1 MKKKFL
7 TLGLIAGVAIPLA
20 ACGGTG
26 GGGESTE
33 TTAATEATTAAA
45 DSTTAASSSSTGE
58 KKVFNYGSTSYSPDN
73 LDNGTNPH
81 DGYMGWSCLR
91 YGVGETL
98 FKFTDSMGVEPWL
111 ATGYEF
117 VDDTHCKITLRDDVT
132 FSSGRKMDGE
142 AVKECLEDLIMNHD
156 RAPGDLKVKCET
168 EQAKD
173 DEGNDVTKITKV
185 TGITAEGNTVTIET
199 EEPCPALINYLS
211 DPYGCIIDMQVPE
224 KDSIV
229 VGTGPF
235 IATSVKD
242 EEMVLEKNPN
252 YWGGDVKLDE
262 LHIKSI
268 TDGDT
273 LTAALQAGEIDAAYG
288 LPYASYP
295 LFEGNSAYKIGT
307 CETSR
312 QFFGKMNYKSE
323 VMQDEAVRKAIAM
336 GIDKE
341 GFVTTLLQG
350 HGATSKG
357 PFPASFTF
365 GDDTINAPSYD
376 PEGAKAILD
385 AAGWTVGSDGIREKD
400 GKKLSIK
407 WLTYPSR
414 QELPLL
420 AESAQ
425 ATLKDIGIDVQINN
439 TKEHKTFWKDG
450 DYDIYVS
457 AMVTAP
463 TGDPEYFFT
472 THALTDASS
481 NYEGYSNAKL
491 DELAA
496 ELHKEFDETKRSKIA
511 TEMSQILIDDYAY
524 VFPSHLQMGIV
535 TKSNVSG
542 LEPHACDYYEFSAET
557 DIQ

>member
-1 MKKKFL
+1 MKKKIL

-20 ACGGTG
+20 ACGGSG
-26 GGGESTE
+26 SGESTS
-33 TTAATEATTAAA
+33 TTAAA
-45 DSTTAASSSSTGE
+45 TTAASSDAATTTASGSSSSGE
-58 KKVFNYGSTSYSPDN
+58 KKVFTYGTTGYGVDM

-81 DGYMGWSCLR
+81 DGYMGWSALR

-98 FKFTDSMGVEPWL
+98 FKFTDSMEVEPWL

-117 VDDTHCKITLRDDVT
+117 TDDTHCKITLRDDVT
-132 FSSGRKMDGE
+132 FSSGRKMDGA
-142 AVKECLEDLIMNHD
+142 AVKECLDDLIAVHD
-156 RAPGDLKVKCET
+156 RAPGDLKIKE
-168 EQAKD
+168 
-173 DEGNDVTKITKV
+173 
-185 TGITAEGNTVTIET
+185 ITADGNTITIET
-199 EEPCPALINYLS
+199 TEPCPALINYLS

-235 IATSVKD
+235 IATKVTD
-242 EEMVLEKNPN
+242 EEMDLVKNEN
-252 YWGGDVKLDE
+252 YWGGEVKSDE
-262 LHIKSI
+262 VIVKGIS
-268 TDGDT
+268 DGDT
-273 LTAALQAGEIDAAYG
+273 LTAALQAGEVDATYG
-288 LPYASYP
+288 LPYASCP
-295 LFEGNSAYKIGT
+295 LFEGDSNYVFSA

-312 QFFGKMNYKSE
+312 QFFGKMNYNSE
-323 VMQDEAVRKAIAM
+323 IMKDEAVRKAIAM

-341 GFVTTLLQG
+341 GFVATLLQG

-365 GDDTINAPSYD
+365 GDNTVTALEYD
-376 PEGAKAILD
+376 AEGAKKVLED
-385 AAGWTVGSDGIREKD
+385 AGWVAGSDGIREKN
-400 GKKLSIK
+400 GTKLSIN
-407 WLTYPSR
+407 WLTYPGR

-450 DYDIYVS
+450 NYDIYAS

-472 THALTDASS
+472 THALKESAS
-481 NYEGYSNAKL
+481 NYEGYSNDKL

-496 ELHKEFDETKRSKIA
+496 TLHKTFDESERAKLA
-511 TEMSQILIDDYAY
+511 TEMSQIILDDYAY
-524 VFPSHLQMGIV
+524 VFASHLQMNIV
-535 TKSNVSG
+535 KKAGVSG
-542 LEPHACDYYEFSAET
+542 LEAHPCDYYEINQNTVIE
-557 DIQ
+557 

>member
-7 TLGLIAGVAIPLA
+7 TLGVIAGLAIPLA
-20 ACGGTG
+20 ACGSTG
-26 GGGESTE
+26 GS
-33 TTAATEATTAAA
+33 
-45 DSTTAASSSSTGE
+45 DSTTAATTTSGSDSTTAATTAATTTSSSSSSGE
-58 KKVFNYGSTSYSPDN
+58 KKVFYYGSTSYSPDN

-98 FKFTDSMGVEPWL
+98 FKFTDSMALEPWL
-111 ATGYEF
+111 ATAYEF
-117 VDDTHCKITLRDDVT
+117 TDDTHCKITLRDDVT
-132 FSSGRKMDGE
+132 FSSGRKMDGA
-142 AVKECLEDLIMNHD
+142 AVKECLDDLIAVHD
-156 RAPGDLKVKCET
+156 RAPGDLKVKE
-168 EQAKD
+168 
-173 DEGNDVTKITKV
+173 
-185 TGITAEGNTVTIET
+185 ITADGNTVTIET
-199 EEPCPALINYLS
+199 EEPCPALMNYLC
-211 DPYGCIIDMQVPE
+211 DPYGCIIDMQVAE

-242 EEMVLEKNPN
+242 EEMILEKNPN

-288 LPYASYP
+288 LPYAGYP

-307 CETSR
+307 IETSR
-312 QFFGKMNYKSE
+312 QFFGKMNYNSE
-323 VMQDEAVRKAIAM
+323 VMKDEAVRKAIAM

-357 PFPASFTF
+357 PFPASFAY
-365 GDDTINAPSYD
+365 GDNTVTAPAFD
-376 PEGAKAILD
+376 PEGAKSALE

-400 GKKLSIK
+400 GKKLSIN

-425 ATLKDIGIDVQINN
+425 ATLKEIGIDVQINN

-450 DYDIYVS
+450 NYDIYVS

-472 THALTDASS
+472 THALKDSTS
-481 NYEGYSNAKL
+481 NYEGYDNPKL

-496 ELHKEFDETKRSKIA
+496 TLHKTFDEAERGKIA
-511 TEMSQILIDDYAY
+511 TEMSQIILDDYAY
-524 VFPSHLQMGIV
+524 VFASHLQMGIV
-535 TKSNVSG
+535 TKSNVTG
-542 LEPHACDYYEFSAET
+542 IEPHACDYYEFSAET

>member
-7 TLGLIAGVAIPLA
+7 TIGLIAGLAVPLA
-20 ACGGTG
+20 ACGSTG
-26 GGGESTE
+26 GS
-33 TTAATEATTAAA
+33 
-45 DSTTAASSSSTGE
+45 DSTTAATTTASGSDSTTAATTAATTTSSSSSGE
-58 KKVFNYGSTSYSPDN
+58 KKVFTYGTTGYGVDM

-81 DGYMGWSCLR
+81 DGYMGWSALR

-98 FKFTDSMGVEPWL
+98 FKFTDSMEVEPWL

-132 FSSGRKMDGE
+132 FSSGRKMDGQ
-142 AVKECLEDLIMNHD
+142 AVKECFDDLIAVHD
-156 RAPGDLKVKCET
+156 RAPGDLKVKE
-168 EQAKD
+168 
-173 DEGNDVTKITKV
+173 
-185 TGITAEGNTVTIET
+185 ITADGNTITIET
-199 EEPCPALINYLS
+199 TEPCPALIHYLS
-211 DPYGCIIDMQVPE
+211 DPYGCIIDMSVPE

-235 IATSVKD
+235 IATKVQDEQMDLVKN
-242 EEMVLEKNPN
+242 EN
-252 YWGGDVKLDE
+252 YWGGEVKSDE
-262 LHIKSI
+262 VIIKGIS
-268 TDGDT
+268 DGDT
-273 LTAALQAGEIDAAYG
+273 LTAALQAGEVDATYG
-288 LPYASYP
+288 MPYASYP
-295 LFEGNSAYKIGT
+295 LFESNPEYEFSA

-312 QFFGKMNYKSE
+312 QFFGKMNYNSE
-323 VMQDEAVRKAIAM
+323 VMKDEAVRKAIAM

-357 PFPASFTF
+357 PFPASFAF
-365 GDDTINAPSYD
+365 GDNTVTAPAYD
-376 PEGAKAILD
+376 PEGAKSALD

-400 GKKLSIK
+400 GKKLSIN
-407 WLTYPSR
+407 WLTYPGR

-425 ATLKDIGIDVQINN
+425 ATLKEIGIDVQINN

-450 DYDIYVS
+450 NYDIYVS

-472 THALTDASS
+472 THALSGSAS

-496 ELHKEFDETKRSKIA
+496 TLHKTFDETERGKLA
-511 TEMSQILIDDYAY
+511 TEMSQIILDDYAY
-524 VFPSHLQMGIV
+524 VFASHLQMNIIK
-535 TKSNVSG
+535 TKGVSG
-542 LEPHACDYYEFSAET
+542 LDAHPCDYYEINKDTVKE
-557 DIQ
+557 